1 MSQQN
6 NLIKLNIVDIN
17 NNGEGV
23 GKFEEKIIFVPNTVT
38 GDVVLVHLDF
48 IKRQYAYGKVKEII
62 HFSPYRTRPSCI
74 VADKCGGCQWQ
85 HISSEYQLY
94 IKQNKVIQSLKR
106 IGGFKNI
113 SVLPILSSPE
123 IFGYRNKAT
132 YPLSSSKSG
141 NVHAG
146 YYQRYTHKSINL
158 NQCPI
163 QDSRLNPFLAEIKL
177 DIEKQGWTI
186 YNERTHQGQLR
197 HLALR
202 IGQSTG
208 EILLTL
214 ISTSGDIAKIKKQA
228 KLWLEKYPNLVG
240 VLINQNPEKSNK
252 IFGNKTLS
260 VAGKSFLK
268 ENFFNI
274 DFKLRPDTFFQVN
287 TQAAETLLHSLL
299 DNLIL
304 TGKEKIV
311 DAYCGIGTFTL
322 PLAKRVS
329 HVTGIEISYDSIE
342 QAKMNAKVNNIDN
355 AVFYQGAVKDI
366 LPSLNIY
373 PDIVL
378 LDPPRKGC
386 EDSVIEILRKVC
398 PPLIIY
404 ISCQPST
411 LARDLKKI
419 CHQNLYKILWIQPV
433 DFFPQTP
440 HVESIVAIRRIV

>member
-17 NNGEGV
+17 DNGEGV
-23 GKFEEKIIFVPNTVT
+23 GKFEEKIIFVPDTVT
-38 GDVVLVHLDF
+38 GDVVLVSLNF

-62 HFSPYRTRPSCI
+62 HSSPYRVRPNCI
-74 VADKCGGCQWQ
+74 VSDKCGGCQWQ
-85 HISSEYQLY
+85 HISPEYQLH
-94 IKQNKVIQSLKR
+94 IKQNKIVQSLRR
-106 IGGFKNI
+106 IGRFKDI
-113 SVLPILSSPE
+113 SVLPILSSSE

-132 YPLSSSKSG
+132 YPLSYSKSG

-146 YYQRYTHKSINL
+146 YYQRHTHKLINI

-163 QDSRLNPFLAEIKL
+163 QDSRLNSFLAEIKL
-177 DIEKQGWTI
+177 DIEKQRWTI
-186 YNERTHQGQLR
+186 YNEKTYEGQLR

-202 IGQSTG
+202 IGHSTG
-208 EILLTL
+208 EVLLTL
-214 ISTSGDIAKIKKQA
+214 VSTSSHINEIKKQA
-228 KLWLEKYPNLVG
+228 NLWLEKYPNLIG
-240 VLINQNPEKSNK
+240 VLINQNSEKSNK
-252 IFGNKTLS
+252 IFGDKTFS
-260 VAGKSFLK
+260 IVGEPFLK

-287 TQAAETLLHSLL
+287 TQSAETLLHSLL

-329 HVTGIEISYDSIE
+329 HATGIEISYDSIE
-342 QAKMNAKVNNIDN
+342 QAKTNAKANNIDN
-355 AVFYQGAVKDI
+355 VVFYQGAVKDI
-366 LPSLNIY
+366 LPSLNIS

-386 EDSVIEILRKVC
+386 EDGVIETLRRVR

-440 HVESIVAIRRIV
+440 HVESIVAIRHIV